1 MVGQARDGAA
11 QIAAAVKPKLRGWLH
26 AGMSPI
32 ALAAGIVLVA
42 LSPTTTARWTTA
54 VFAASSVLLFTTSAV
69 YHRGT
74 WTPKVT
80 GVLRRLDHS
89 NIFAII
95 AGTYTPFTLV
105 SLRGAL
111 GWWMFG
117 AVWTLAA
124 LGIAKELIWGRR
136 WPSVPIYLLMGWLGV
151 VALVPLVRQ
160 LHLDGALW
168 LLAGGVLYTVG
179 VIFYA
184 KDDEWPHAHGIW
196 HLFVLGGTASHVV
209 TVMYFVR

>member
-80 GVLRRLDHS
+80 GVLRRLDAVLTCRQDIEL
-89 NIFAII
+89 NVKPRI
-95 AGTYTPFTLV
+95 AV
-105 SLRGAL
+105 EAL
-111 GWWMFG
+111 
-117 AVWTLAA
+117 TAA
-124 LGIAKELIWGRR
+124 LRL
-136 WPSVPIYLLMGWLGV
+136 PN
-151 VALVPLVRQ
+151 
-160 LHLDGALW
+160 
-168 LLAGGVLYTVG
+168 
-179 VIFYA
+179 
-184 KDDEWPHAHGIW
+184 
-196 HLFVLGGTASHVV
+196 
-209 TVMYFVR
+209 

>member
-1 MVGQARDGAA
+1 MYHGERFNTMTHLVGLAGAVAATVLLIVQAA
-11 QIAAAVKPKLRGWLH
+11 QH
-26 AGMSPI
+26 AG
-32 ALAAGIVLVA
+32 
-42 LSPTTTARWTTA
+42 ARA
-54 VFAASSVLLFTTSAV
+54 VVSFAIFGACMVLLYLASTV
-69 YHRGT
+69 YHSTRGALKAA
-74 WTPKVT
+74 WAKV
-80 GVLRRLDHS
+80 DHC
-89 NIFAII
+89 AIYLLI

-105 SLRGAL
+105 SLRGEL

-136 WPSVPIYLLMGWLGV
+136 WPSVPIYLLMGWLGA

-160 LHLDGALW
+160 LHMEGALW

-209 TVMYFVR
+209 TVMYYVR

>member
-1 MVGQARDGAA
+1 MYHGERFNTMTHLAGLAGAVAATVLLIVQAA
-11 QIAAAVKPKLRGWLH
+11 QH
-26 AGMSPI
+26 AG
-32 ALAAGIVLVA
+32 
-42 LSPTTTARWTTA
+42 ARA
-54 VFAASSVLLFTTSAV
+54 VVSFAIFGACMVLLYLASTV
-69 YHRGT
+69 YHSTRGALKAA
-74 WTPKVT
+74 WAKV
-80 GVLRRLDHS
+80 DHC
-89 NIFAII
+89 AIYLLI
-95 AGTYTPFTLV
+95 AGTYTPFTLI

-136 WPSVPIYLLMGWLGV
+136 WPSVPIYLLMGWLGA

-160 LHLDGALW
+160 LHLEGALW

>member
-1 MVGQARDGAA
+1 MYHGERFNSFTHLAGLAGAVAATVLLIVQAAE
-11 QIAAAVKPKLRGWLH
+11 H
-26 AGMSPI
+26 AG
-32 ALAAGIVLVA
+32 
-42 LSPTTTARWTTA
+42 ARA
-54 VFAASSVLLFTTSAV
+54 VVSFAIFGACMVLLYLASTV
-69 YHRGT
+69 YHSTRGT
-74 WTPKVT
+74 LKAAWAKA
-80 GVLRRLDHS
+80 DHC
-89 NIFAII
+89 AIYLLI

>member
-1 MVGQARDGAA
+1 M
-11 QIAAAVKPKLRGWLH
+11 
-26 AGMSPI
+26 
-32 ALAAGIVLVA
+32 
-42 LSPTTTARWTTA
+42 
-54 VFAASSVLLFTTSAV
+54 VLLYLASTV
-69 YHRGT
+69 YHSTRGALKAA
-74 WTPKVT
+74 WAKA
-80 GVLRRLDHS
+80 DHC
-89 NIFAII
+89 AIYLLI